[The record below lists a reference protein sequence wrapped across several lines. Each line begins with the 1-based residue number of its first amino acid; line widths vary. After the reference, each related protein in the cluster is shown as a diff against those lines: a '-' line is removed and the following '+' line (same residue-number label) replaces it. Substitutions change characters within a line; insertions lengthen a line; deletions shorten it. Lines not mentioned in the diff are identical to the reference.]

1 MPAQRV
7 SKASKRARKAR
18 QSVNGYIKHG
28 FCDCDMCYGTVAV
41 TYPKS
46 LIKDHRQIYGHSRA
60 MSYYAEPS
68 APPEHTLASP
78 PIPVPDQMPP
88 KISGHEGLV
97 LFRKI
102 ELVNTVSDM
111 LNATKDECT
120 DTLSLAAANSLQRTV

>member
-78 PIPVPDQMPP
+78 PIPVPDQMVTTEMML
-88 KISGHEGLV
+88 IQQGICYEI
-97 LFRKI
+97 FD
-102 ELVNTVSDM
+102 EL
-111 LNATKDECT
+111 E
-120 DTLSLAAANSLQRTV
+120 LAP